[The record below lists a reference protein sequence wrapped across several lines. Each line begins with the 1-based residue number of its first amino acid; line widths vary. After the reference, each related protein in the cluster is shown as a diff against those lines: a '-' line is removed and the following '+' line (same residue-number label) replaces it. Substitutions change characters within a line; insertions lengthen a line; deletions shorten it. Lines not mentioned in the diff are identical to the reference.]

1 MPSPTRLTSLL
12 TLALLLTIVTPSVHA
27 QSVISASVTGSVTDE
42 TGRALP
48 RVVVTLLAL
57 GAGTSQEM
65 ATGNDGAYR
74 FSLVAPGTYEIRAE
88 AIGYQPVIA
97 RTLGLA
103 GGDAARV
110 PLSLRPA
117 TPPVVLVDTIA
128 VEASTARRSRPGAVR
143 LTGDDIDLIP
153 HRFED
158 LSSIAAL
165 SSHFDGSLGSQG
177 LPGSMT
183 LLFADGL
190 PVYRA
195 RHPLRAEE
203 HLPDAFFPRSFLSGL
218 NTLHN
223 APDIEWAGGAGGY
236 AALGTRAGVAGSG
249 VDIEGAWSGGP
260 LWSSSELGLADT
272 PGLTSFQGAGRAA
285 IDIKPDT
292 TQLLIASEVL
302 QHESPLVPRISD
314 GFAIDLDGLDPELLV
329 SLATPSV
336 ERVSRYSGLARFYTR
351 SSETSQLF
359 LRGTAT
365 YSERTFDGPG
375 PLAVGGWDALSE
387 TSTDLSLASSFLS
400 EVRPGITLEFRGGLS
415 SSSRTFESA
424 VERLASAYLV
434 DAGRPLGA
442 VPGAP
447 SESSRTDAVFIPMM
461 RFDLGDAAALKT
473 GLQVRASRHNMRTDT
488 WGSGDL
494 LFADAEALL
503 AGRGL
508 VRTASET
515 EAAFSTREMGA
526 FAQYD
531 VTAAPGLEI
540 SLGTRFDYE
549 RIPSEEPALSTAWL
563 ETTGL
568 RNDEYP
574 ASYPQLGGRASI
586 TWDPANDGRTSL
598 FAIGSLHSGDVEPAR
613 LFEVF
618 SRDGSSE
625 TTTYVGTG
633 LDWLEPTGPGA
644 APRLRTLSL
653 LGPDTRPPR
662 SFRGTAGLVREI
674 TGSLSVHVSGDFRRT
689 DFLLRRRNLN
699 VAQVPSATDQ
709 FSRGVYGTL
718 AKDGSLIT
726 ATGADARQFSSFGA
740 VWALDPDGWSEYR
753 GVTAGLE
760 FRSRSLNLYGS
771 FTRSETTDN
780 WIGAA
785 SGSAEAQLSPRLPSF
800 VESWD
805 EATSDFDVPNRIVA
819 SAVVRFP
826 ALPGTSAGATYRYS
840 SGRPF
845 TPRYRRGVDANG
857 DGSLENDVPFVPQP
871 DELGTLHADWR
882 CLRNQSGDFAVRNS
896 CRGPARQALDARLRV
911 GLGQLGRHNAS
922 LFVDGLDLLET
933 KDGLID
939 DALLLVD
946 PDAGIT
952 FTSGGTSMNV
962 PYEVN
967 PGFGQVLLPTGR
979 GRMIRVG
986 MRIGG

>member
-1 MPSPTRLTSLL
+1 MLL
-12 TLALLLTIVTPSVHA
+12 AIVPHSVHA

-48 RVVVTLLAL
+48 RVVVTLHAL
-57 GAGTSQEM
+57 GAGTNQET
-65 ATGNDGAYR
+65 ATGNDGVYR
-74 FSLVAPGTYEIRAE
+74 FSLVAPGTYEVRAE
-88 AIGYQPVIA
+88 AIGYQPLVA
-97 RTLGLA
+97 RTLELG

-128 VEASTARRSRPGAVR
+128 VEAATTNRSRPGGVR
-143 LTGDDIDLIP
+143 LAADDIDLLP

-158 LSSIAAL
+158 LSSIVGL

-195 RHPLRAEE
+195 RHPLRPEE
-203 HLPDAFFPRSFLSGL
+203 HVPDAFFPRPFISGV
-218 NTLHN
+218 TALHN

-236 AALGTRAGVAGSG
+236 GTLATRSGVAGSG

-260 LWSSSELGLADT
+260 LWSSSELGLTET

-285 IDIKPDT
+285 FDIKPDT
-292 TQLLIASEVL
+292 TQLLVASEVL

-314 GFAIDLDGLDPELLV
+314 GLAADLDGLDSELLV
-329 SLATPSV
+329 SLAAPSV

-351 SSETSQLF
+351 PSETSQVF
-359 LRGTAT
+359 LRGTVA
-365 YSERTFDGPG
+365 YSERRFDGPG
-375 PLAVGGWDALSE
+375 PLAIGGWDALGE
-387 TSTDLSLASSFLS
+387 TSTDFSLASSFLS
-400 EVRPGITLEFRGGLS
+400 EYRPGITLEFRGGLS

-424 VERLASAYLV
+424 VEGLPSAYLV
-434 DAGRPLGA
+434 GPGLPLGA

-447 SESSRTDAVFIPMM
+447 SESSRTDAVFIPMI

-473 GLQVRASRHNMRTDT
+473 GFQVRASRHTMRTEV
-488 WGSGDL
+488 WGAGDF
-494 LFADAEALL
+494 LFADADALL

-508 VRTASET
+508 LRNASEADAT
-515 EAAFSTREMGA
+515 FSTREMGA

-531 VTAAPGLEI
+531 VTAARGLDI
-540 SLGTRFDYE
+540 SLGARFDYE

-563 ETTGL
+563 ETTGI

-574 ASYPQLGGRASI
+574 ASYPQFGGRASV
-586 TWDPANDGRTSL
+586 TWDPANDGRTRL
-598 FAIGSLHSGDVEPAR
+598 FAIGSVHSGDVDPAR

-625 TTTYVGTG
+625 TTLYSGTG
-633 LDWLEPTGPGA
+633 LDWPEPTVPGT
-644 APRLRTLSL
+644 APRLPTLSL

-674 TGSLSVHVSGDFRRT
+674 AGGLSIHVSGDFRRT
-689 DFLLRRRNLN
+689 DFLLRRRNMNL
-699 VAQVPSATDQ
+699 AQTPSATDQ
-709 FSRGVYGTL
+709 WSRGVFGTL
-718 AKDGSLIT
+718 EKDGALVT
-726 ATGADARQFSSFGA
+726 ATGADARRFPSFGT

-760 FRSRSLNLYGS
+760 FRGRSLDLYGS

-800 VESWD
+800 VEPWD
-805 EATSDFDVPNRIVA
+805 EATSDFDVPDRIVA
-819 SAVVRFP
+819 SAVVRIP
-826 ALPGTSAGATYRYS
+826 ALPETSVGATYRYS

-871 DELGTLHADWR
+871 DELGTLHADWG
-882 CLRNQSGDFAVRNS
+882 CLRNQSGGFAVRNS
-896 CRGPARQALDARLRV
+896 CRGPARQSLDARLRIA
-911 GLGQLGRHNAS
+911 LGQLGRHNAS
-922 LFVDGLDLLET
+922 IFVDGLDLLET

-952 FTSGGTSMNV
+952 VTSGATRLNV
-962 PYEVN
+962 PYVIN
-967 PGFGQVLLPTGR
+967 PGFGEVLLPTGR

-986 MRIGG
+986 VRIGG